1 MKSFARVNED
11 GTIAEASGAI
21 LDVFREGPGIYHV
34 IFTAGHCMRFAE
46 GVCSVTPINNGQ
58 MTAIF
63 SSTGNDTPP
72 PGANAPAGA
81 QSVQVRCTSIPDEVN
96 MDSPFVIYAGY

>member
-46 GVCSVTPINNGQ
+46 GVCSVTPISVG
-58 MTAIF
+58 MGAVF

-72 PGANAPAGA
+72 SGANAPDGA
-81 QSVQVRCTSIPDEVN
+81 QSVQVSCMSIPDQTN
-96 MDSPFVIYAGY
+96 MDCPFVIYAGY